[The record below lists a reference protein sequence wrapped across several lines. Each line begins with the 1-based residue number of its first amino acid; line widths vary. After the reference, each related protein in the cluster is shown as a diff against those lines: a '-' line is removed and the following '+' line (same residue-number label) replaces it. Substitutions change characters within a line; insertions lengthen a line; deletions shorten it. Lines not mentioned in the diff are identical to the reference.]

1 MKKKIKHAIAYVLL
15 ASWAGIVIYGL
26 ASLLWDFFYWFVKPF
41 IKLGIVKSLTILIFV
56 IGAGT
61 VVWFVFWSGEK
72 LVKWL
77 LKE

>member
-1 MKKKIKHAIAYVLL
+1 MTKKIKHTIAYVLL
-15 ASWAGIVIYGL
+15 AVWAGIVIYGF
-26 ASLLWDFFYWFVKPF
+26 ASFLWDWVVKPF
-41 IKLGIVKSLTILIFV
+41 IEFGIVKSLTILIFA

-61 VVWFVFWSGEK
+61 VVWFAFWSGEK

>member
-15 ASWAGIVIYGL
+15 VSWSGIIIYGF
-26 ASLLWDFFYWFVKPF
+26 ASFIWDWVVKPF

-61 VVWFVFWSGEK
+61 VVWFVFWSGEQ

>member
-1 MKKKIKHAIAYVLL
+1 MKIKIKHAIAYFLL
-15 ASWAGIVIYGL
+15 VSWAGIIIYGF
-26 ASLLWDFFYWFVKPF
+26 ASFILDWVVKPF

>member
-1 MKKKIKHAIAYVLL
+1 MTKKIKHAIAYVLL
-15 ASWAGIVIYGL
+15 VSWAGIVIYGL
-26 ASLLWDFFYWFVKPF
+26 ASLIWDFVDWFVEPF
-41 IKLGIVKSLTILIFV
+41 VKLGMVKSLTILIFV

-61 VVWFVFWSGEK
+61 VAWFVFWSGEK

>member
-1 MKKKIKHAIAYVLL
+1 MKKNIKHAIAYVLL

-26 ASLLWDFFYWFVKPF
+26 ASLIWDFVDWFVEPF
-41 IKLGIVKSLTILIFV
+41 VKLGIVKSLIILIFV
-56 IGAGT
+56 ISAGT
-61 VVWFVFWSGEK
+61 VVWFVLWSGEK

>member
-1 MKKKIKHAIAYVLL
+1 MKKKIKHAFAYFLL
-15 ASWAGIVIYGL
+15 GSWAVIVIYGL
-26 ASLLWDFFYWFVKPF
+26 ASLIWDFADWFVEPF
-41 IKLGIVKSLTILIFV
+41 VKLGIVKSLTILIFV

-61 VVWFVFWSGEK
+61 VAWFVFWSGEK

>member
-15 ASWAGIVIYGL
+15 VSWAVIVIYGL
-26 ASLLWDFFYWFVKPF
+26 ASLIWDFVDWFVEPF
-41 IKLGIVKSLTILIFV
+41 VKLGIVKSLMILIFV

-61 VVWFVFWSGEK
+61 VVWFVLWSGEK

>member
-1 MKKKIKHAIAYVLL
+1 MKKKIKHAIAYFLL
-15 ASWAGIVIYGL
+15 VSWAGIIIYGF
-26 ASLLWDFFYWFVKPF
+26 ASFILDWVVKPF

>member
-1 MKKKIKHAIAYVLL
+1 MTKKIKHTIAYIIL
-15 ASWAGIVIYGL
+15 ASWAGIIIYGF
-26 ASLLWDFFYWFVKPF
+26 ASFLWDWVVKPF
-41 IKLGIVKSLTILIFV
+41 IRFGIVKSLTILIFG
-56 IGAGT
+56 IGVGT

>member
-15 ASWAGIVIYGL
+15 VSWAGIVIYGL
-26 ASLLWDFFYWFVKPF
+26 ASFLWDLVVKPF
-41 IKLGIVKSLTILIFV
+41 INLGIVKSLTTLIFV
-56 IGAGT
+56 IGAAT
-61 VVWFVFWSGEK
+61 VAWFVFWSGEK

>member
-1 MKKKIKHAIAYVLL
+1 MTKKIKHTIAYIILSV
-15 ASWAGIVIYGL
+15 WAGIIIYGL
-26 ASLLWDFFYWFVKPF
+26 ASFLWDWVVNPFV
-41 IKLGIVKSLTILIFV
+41 KLGIVKSLTILIFV

-61 VVWFVFWSGEK
+61 VAWFVFWSGEK

>member
-1 MKKKIKHAIAYVLL
+1 MKKKIKHAFAYVLL
-15 ASWAGIVIYGL
+15 VSWAGIIIYGL
-26 ASLLWDFFYWFVKPF
+26 ASFLWDWVVKPF
-41 IKLGIVKSLTILIFV
+41 IKLGIVKSLTTLIFV

>member
-1 MKKKIKHAIAYVLL
+1 MKIKIKHTIAYIIL
-15 ASWAGIVIYGL
+15 ASWAGIIIYGF
-26 ASLLWDFFYWFVKPF
+26 ASFLWDWVVKPF
-41 IKLGIVKSLTILIFV
+41 IKFGIVKSLTILIFV

-61 VVWFVFWSGEK
+61 VVWFVLWAGEK

>member
-1 MKKKIKHAIAYVLL
+1 MKKKIKHAFAYIIL
-15 ASWAGIVIYGL
+15 AVWVGVIIYGF
-26 ASLLWDFFYWFVKPF
+26 ASFLWDWVVKPF
-41 IKLGIVKSLTILIFV
+41 IRLGIVKSLTILIFV

-61 VVWFVFWSGEK
+61 VGWFAFWSGEK

>member
-15 ASWAGIVIYGL
+15 AVWAGFIIYGF
-26 ASLLWDFFYWFVKPF
+26 ASFLWDLVVKPF
-41 IKLGIVKSLTILIFV
+41 IKLGIVKSLTTLIFA

>member
-15 ASWAGIVIYGL
+15 VSWAGIVIYGL
-26 ASLLWDFFYWFVKPF
+26 ASLIWDFVDWFVEPF
-41 IKLGIVKSLTILIFV
+41 VKLGIVKSLTILIFV
-56 IGAGT
+56 IGVGT
-61 VVWFVFWSGEK
+61 VAWFVFWSGEK

>member
-1 MKKKIKHAIAYVLL
+1 MKIKIKHAIAYVLL
-15 ASWAGIVIYGL
+15 VSWAGLIIYGF
-26 ASLLWDFFYWFVKPF
+26 ASFLWDWVVKPF
-41 IKLGIVKSLTILIFV
+41 IKLGIVKLLTIFIFA

-61 VVWFVFWSGEK
+61 VVWFAFWSGEK

>member
-1 MKKKIKHAIAYVLL
+1 MKKKIKHAFAYIIL
-15 ASWAGIVIYGL
+15 ASWTGIIIYGL
-26 ASLLWDFFYWFVKPF
+26 ASLIWDLVVKPF
-41 IKLGIVKSLTILIFV
+41 IKLGIVKSLTILIFA

-77 LKE
+77 LEE

>member
-15 ASWAGIVIYGL
+15 VSWAGIVIYGL
-26 ASLLWDFFYWFVKPF
+26 ASLIWDFVDWFVEPF
-41 IKLGIVKSLTILIFV
+41 VKLGIVKSLTTLIFV

-61 VVWFVFWSGEK
+61 VVWFAFWSGEK

>member
-1 MKKKIKHAIAYVLL
+1 MTKKIKHTIAYVLL
-15 ASWAGIVIYGL
+15 VSWAVIIIYGF
-26 ASLLWDFFYWFVKPF
+26 ASFLWDWVVKPF
-41 IKLGIVKSLTILIFV
+41 IRFGIVKSLTILIFA

>member
-15 ASWAGIVIYGL
+15 AVWAGFIIYGF
-26 ASLLWDFFYWFVKPF
+26 ASFLWDWVVKPF
-41 IKLGIVKSLTILIFV
+41 IRFGIVKSLTILIFV

-61 VVWFVFWSGEK
+61 VGWFVFWSGEK